1 MNGALILSLGLSFD
15 PFVRSG
21 PGTIRRVARRGDLNG
36 WWLLGIAVVG
46 FFWRIAFRLRVEG
59 TDRVP
64 RAGPAIVAANHVSA
78 LDGVVLA
85 LTTSSRSKRMTRFLV
100 AAEFFRKIRFGWA
113 LRLYRQIPLRRG
125 QSDQGALDVA
135 VETIRD
141 GALAGIFPEGTV
153 NPEPDA
159 GLSRG
164 RKGAARIAL
173 ATGAPVVPVGIWGT
187 QDRWPKSGLHVRR
200 PWRPVV
206 AVSYGEP
213 ISPNGAADSA
223 VDVQAFTDLVMAAIE
238 EQREQARKLAAA

>member
-1 MNGALILSLGLSFD
+1 M
-15 PFVRSG
+15 
-21 PGTIRRVARRGDLNG
+21 ARRGDLNG
-36 WWLLGIAVVG
+36 WWLFGIAVVG
-46 FFWRIAFRLRVEG
+46 FFCRIAFRLRVEG

-159 GLSRG
+159 GRSRG

-223 VDVQAFTDLVMAAIE
+223 VDVQVFTDLVMAAIE
-238 EQREQARKLAAA
+238 EQTEKARKLAEA

>member
-1 MNGALILSLGLSFD
+1 MF
-15 PFVRSG
+15 
-21 PGTIRRVARRGDLNG
+21 
-36 WWLLGIAVVG
+36 GIAVVG
-46 FFWRIAFRLRVEG
+46 FFSRIAFRLRVEG

-85 LTTSSRSKRMTRFLV
+85 LTTGSRSRRMTRFLV
-100 AAEFFRKIRFGWA
+100 TAEFFRKIRFGWA
-113 LRLYRQIPLRRG
+113 LRLYRQVPIRRG
-125 QSDQGALDVA
+125 ERDQGALDEA
-135 VETIRD
+135 IETTRG

-153 NPEPDA
+153 NPEPQA

-213 ISPNGAADSA
+213 IEPKGEADSA
-223 VDVQAFTDLVMAAIE
+223 EDVQAFTDLVMAAIG
-238 EQREQARKLAAA
+238 EQAQQAKELAGT